1 MWEPPWTPT
10 GDIQAFS
17 PLKEKRLQT
26 LPSILWETKHMP
38 SLPSGIFC
46 FPAHFHV
53 EYFVTSFSLHPSMP
67 FYSLVTLVDTCI
79 FNIHSTCV
87 LGKYWVQT
95 LSSRPAGLYILC
107 YMFMARTCICIDLK
121 KKHLTKGNGQLIIH
135 YKWGE
140 KVWKKLKLKG
150 PNVAKWTHSL
160 SISEGLQCA
169 REGGTQR
176 WMPRRSL
183 SPGKGETSNVQSHT
197 QWDDSTQPWVPRRK
211 LGGHMGGESGTA
223 AGYCRMPEKGTV
235 ALTFEHNTGA
245 ATLCW
250 WHEN

>member
-121 KKHLTKGNGQLIIH
+121 KKTPHKREWTTDNTLQMRWESLKKTQIKRTKCGKMNSLT
-135 YKWGE
+135 
-140 KVWKKLKLKG
+140 
-150 PNVAKWTHSL
+150 
-160 SISEGLQCA
+160 
-169 REGGTQR
+169 
-176 WMPRRSL
+176 
-183 SPGKGETSNVQSHT
+183 
-197 QWDDSTQPWVPRRK
+197 
-211 LGGHMGGESGTA
+211 
-223 AGYCRMPEKGTV
+223 
-235 ALTFEHNTGA
+235 
-245 ATLCW
+245 
-250 WHEN
+250 

>member
-1 MWEPPWTPT
+1 M
-10 GDIQAFS
+10 ISKHF
-17 PLKEKRLQT
+17 PLSRKNVSRHCQVSSERQNT
-26 LPSILWETKHMP
+26 CLPS
-38 SLPSGIFC
+38 PSGIFC

-107 YMFMARTCICIDLK
+107 YMFMAKTCICIDLK

-223 AGYCRMPEKGTV
+223 AGYCRMPEKGR
-235 ALTFEHNTGA
+235 AQWPWHLSI
-245 ATLCW
+245 TLVLP
-250 WHEN
+250 HSAGDMKISIVL